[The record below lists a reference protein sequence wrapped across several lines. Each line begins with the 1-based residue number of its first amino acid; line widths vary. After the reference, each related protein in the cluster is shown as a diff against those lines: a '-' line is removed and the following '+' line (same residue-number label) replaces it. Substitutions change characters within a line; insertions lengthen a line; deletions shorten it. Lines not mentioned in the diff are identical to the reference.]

1 MVDKLSVMRVIKQ
14 VNVLERELARLKRDI
29 LHSLVV
35 EEQPK
40 ELKVSLFG
48 SVRGGDVTEKMVKES
63 QRNLFRHLKDIISG
77 RDRNR

>member
-1 MVDKLSVMRVIKQ
+1 MMADKLSATRVLKQ
-14 VNVLERELARLKRDI
+14 VDVLERELARLKRDV

-48 SVRGGDVTEKMVKES
+48 SVRGGDVTEGMIKES
-63 QRNLFRHLKDIISG
+63 KRNLFRRLEDI
-77 RDRNR
+77 